1 MSALYAELRGRMIA
15 MEKPTV
21 VLAHRV
27 GVTAQTINNILS
39 GRTQPRLDLCYEILA
54 ELDETP
60 DKIAFYFPPNGVRVE
75 VPSQTRSTRTVIRV
89 GKGLAHA

>member
-1 MSALYAELRGRMIA
+1 MNNLYADLRARMVA
-15 MEKPTV
+15 MNKPTAE
-21 VLAHRV
+21 LAHRV
-27 GVTAQTINNILS
+27 GVTAQTINNVLG

-75 VPSQTRSTRTVIRV
+75 STRKQNTSIRV
-89 GKGLAHA
+89 VRVGAKPA